1 MENDTG
7 SGPGIYR
14 KEEKLMKLI
23 RRSLPISLLLLLI
36 LFVAACTTPP
46 NVASTEVPASPT
58 PLPLPGAMATTPA
71 GSTTDTPAAATTE
84 AAVAASGSVEMPA
97 ISADLTGASLYALS
111 CAQCHGK
118 DRSGNKFELDGQTI
132 EVPSLAW
139 QEMNNLYTSDPS
151 RGDVPTQLA
160 LSITKGQDESGEALN
175 AMMPR
180 WSSLSQAQ
188 VQSLVEYLQTAGTGS
203 TQDLTLSAAA
213 TNLQGEQLYVTACA
227 ACHGV
232 DGAGKTFVKDD
243 NTITTPA
250 LSWSDMSQ
258 VYSTNPARGSVAD
271 QLALAITKGQDE
283 SGDALPEMMP
293 RWSFLSQAQVA
304 GLIQYLQTTF
314 K

>member
-1 MENDTG
+1 
-7 SGPGIYR
+7 
-14 KEEKLMKLI
+14 MKII
-23 RRSLPISLLLLLI
+23 RLSLPVSFLLLLSI
-36 LFVAACTTPP
+36 MVAPCGPPP
-46 NVASTEVPASPT
+46 NVSTTEVPAASPT
-58 PLPLPGAMATTPA
+58 PLPLPSAMATTPA
-71 GSTTDTPAAATTE
+71 SSTTDTQAASTTE
-84 AAVAASGSVEMPA
+84 PTVAASGSVEMPA
-97 ISADLTGASLYALS
+97 TSADLTGASLYALS

-118 DRSGNKFELDGQTI
+118 DRAGNKFVVDGQTI

-139 QEMNNLYTSDPS
+139 QDMSNLYTTDPS
-151 RGDVPTQLA
+151 RGDVPTQLG

-180 WSSLSQAQ
+180 WSSLSQEQ
-188 VQSLVEYLQTAGTGS
+188 VQSLVEYLQTAGTES

-213 TNLQGEQLYVTACA
+213 ANLQGEQLYVTACA

-232 DGAGKTFVKDD
+232 DGTGKTFVKDD

-250 LSWSDMSQ
+250 LSWSDMTQ
-258 VYSTNPARGSVAD
+258 TYSTNPARGSVTD

-283 SGDALPEMMP
+283 NGDALPEMMP

-304 GLIQYLQTTF
+304 SLLQYLQTTF